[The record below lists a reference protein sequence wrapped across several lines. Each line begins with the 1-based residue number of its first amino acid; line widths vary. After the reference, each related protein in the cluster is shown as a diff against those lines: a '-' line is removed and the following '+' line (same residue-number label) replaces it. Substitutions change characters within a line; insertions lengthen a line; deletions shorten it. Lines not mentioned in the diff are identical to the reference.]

1 MKTGAE
7 WQALVYPV
15 AVWRRPCPL
24 SVQGHVG
31 SSVPVPRSCIF
42 GWGLAVVRARL
53 QSRTLQNARQDGWMR
68 SLEHSESLT
77 SSTGSRV

>member
-15 AVWRRPCPL
+15 AVWRRPRLL

-31 SSVPVPRSCIF
+31 SSVPVPRR
-42 GWGLAVVRARL
+42 WGLAVVRAWL
-53 QSRTLQNARQDGWMR
+53 QSRTLQNARQGGWMR